1 MNDPLSAGPDGDPFA
16 DARTRYTPGA
26 ADDAIIE
33 LHIGGHSVRAIADR
47 LNFPVEVVRSAINTA
62 TAEGMADTRS
72 SRIMVESARLDAVL
86 RAFLPAATQ
95 GDSEAAGVVLAVGR
109 DRRKLLGLDAPTAV
123 TVDASV
129 SITGIDDTVRRI
141 LDSALPVEVVD
152 AEDFPV
158 PDVSPA
164 LRLRTATPAA
174 ED

>member
-1 MNDPLSAGPDGDPFA
+1 MHVNNLAVRRAG
-16 DARTRYTPGA
+16 
-26 ADDAIIE
+26 
-33 LHIGGHSVRAIADR
+33 
-47 LNFPVEVVRSAINTA
+47 VRSECQRLAKA
-62 TAEGMADTRS
+62 CAHRLRQRDDR
-72 SRIMVESARLDAVL
+72 RDVRLARGERDVALRGVL
-86 RAFLPAATQ
+86 HERLRPVQ
-95 GDSEAAGVVLAVGR
+95 AAGVVLAVGR

-152 AEDFPV
+152 VEDFPV

-164 LRLRTATPAA
+164 LRLRTDTPPA

>member
-1 MNDPLSAGPDGDPFA
+1 MLTA
-16 DARTRYTPGA
+16 
-26 ADDAIIE
+26 
-33 LHIGGHSVRAIADR
+33 
-47 LNFPVEVVRSAINTA
+47 A

-86 RAFLPAATQ
+86 RAFLPAATR

-141 LDSALPVEVVD
+141 LDSALPVEVVGV
-152 AEDFPV
+152 EDFPV

-164 LRLRTATPAA
+164 LRLRTDTPAA
-174 ED
+174 EG